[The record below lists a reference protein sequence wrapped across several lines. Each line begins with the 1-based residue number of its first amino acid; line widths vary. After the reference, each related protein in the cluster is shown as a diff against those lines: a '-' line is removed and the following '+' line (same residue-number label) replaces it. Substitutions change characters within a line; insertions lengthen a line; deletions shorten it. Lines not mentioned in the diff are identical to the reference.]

1 MKARGLYA
9 ESIEFP
15 IFFRVEGACN
25 NKPTLS
31 SVDGGIGRRVRIV
44 NYPVKFID
52 EPDANNK
59 YQALLNPE
67 MAGIL
72 SSVAIRN
79 TYIKMLIERF
89 IKVASKI
96 TKENVPNQIKDDSN
110 EYIQDCNEVL
120 GFILEGYDITN
131 NEDDKIASSLI
142 FTLFKSKTNSKMTA
156 SKFKDD
162 MLVISGITF
171 KKMKNGYYF
180 VGLKAKPEITN
191 LDE

>member
-1 MKARGLYA
+1 MHA

-15 IFFRVEGACN
+15 IFFGVEGACN

-31 SVDGGIGRRVRIV
+31 SVDGGIGRRVRII

-72 SSVAIRN
+72 SSDAIRN
-79 TYIKMLIERF
+79 TYIRMLIDRF
-89 IKVASKI
+89 VNVASKV
-96 TKENVPNQIKDDSN
+96 TKENVPTQIKDDSN

-120 GFILEGYDITN
+120 GFILDGYEVTN
-131 NEDDKIASSLI
+131 NEDDKISSSYLS
-142 FTLFKSKTNSKMTA
+142 TQFKSKTNSKMTT

-162 MLVISGITF
+162 MVGISGITF
-171 KKMKNGYYF
+171 KKMKTGNYF
-180 VGLKAKPEITN
+180 IGLKAKPEITN